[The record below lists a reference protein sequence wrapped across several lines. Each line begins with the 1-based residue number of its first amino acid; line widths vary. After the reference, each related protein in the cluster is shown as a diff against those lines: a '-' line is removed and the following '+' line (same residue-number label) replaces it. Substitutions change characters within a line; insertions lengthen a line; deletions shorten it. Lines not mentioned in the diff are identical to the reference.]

1 MQTLKIFGTIDNL
14 ILVFIPLINKSI
26 YKLNILVSHMLG
38 KFMKVLKMQYQ
49 GLLVKV
55 YLKKYKDIYRTR
67 Q

>member
-14 ILVFIPLINKSI
+14 ILVFIPLINKFI